1 MADASPATEDVAMPA
16 PEASEVAKPT
26 VDPSATSAVKLDPE
40 DAATMQRAA
49 RQIEFYFADSNLPYD
64 KFMWTLH
71 TKTPEHWVP
80 VSTVASFKRMR
91 DFSCFGNEWVAR
103 ALREH
108 STQLEVDAD
117 GVNVRRTTEVQEPKD
132 QFERSVYA
140 KGFPEESETLQ
151 ARLEAFFE
159 QYGPTNA
166 VRMRRDADKKFKLSV
181 FVEFTS
187 HSTAVAFLAAS
198 PPPAFDGAPLLTMS
212 KEDYCA
218 MKIRE
223 KGLTGK
229 AADFRKNTYSPGRKF
244 DAFREMGTGKKQS
257 KGAPEKPEDKE
268 VFLEFMGS
276 TIPIQRGEDGVGE
289 VKEEDIPFVKGATL
303 RFDGVDPE
311 AKVVFTD
318 IKNPLKEEFGRP
330 PFIKHTPGTAWGL
343 VGFHKT
349 LSEKEIQFV
358 KDTLPKIAHAEVAW
372 SLAGEDEEK
381 QFQIER
387 AQSAARA
394 ALDQA
399 MGTGWKDRSGRGG
412 RGGGRGGRG
421 GGGRGGRD
429 RDGGRG
435 GRGRGGRGGGR
446 GRGGRDR
453 GEGRG
458 NGTEAAGG
466 DDAAT
471 GEKRKRAVEPDGGPD
486 VGVRGK
492 GAPPV
497 IASAKKAKVEGLGG
511 GDAEQS

>member
-1 MADASPATEDVAMPA
+1 MADETSTSIPTEDVAMAAPA
-16 PEASEVAKPT
+16 PAVE
-26 VDPSATSAVKLDPE
+26 TSAPAVETNVPASALDPE
-40 DAATMQRAA
+40 DAATMQKAA

-80 VSTVASFKRMR
+80 IATVASFKRMR
-91 DFSCFGNEWVAR
+91 DFSALGKEWVVR
-103 ALREH
+103 ALREQ
-108 STQLEVDAD
+108 STQLEVDEE
-117 GVNVRRTTEVQEPKD
+117 GVNVRRKTEVQEPKD

-140 KGFPEESETLQ
+140 KGFPEENETLQ

-181 FVEFTS
+181 FTEFTS
-187 HSTAVAFLAAS
+187 LATATAFLSAD
-198 PPPAFDGAPLLTMS
+198 PPPTFEGSQLLVMS

-229 AADFRKNTYSPGRKF
+229 AADMRKNLYSSGRKF
-244 DAFREMGTGKKQS
+244 DAFREMAGTAKKS
-257 KGAPEKPEDKE
+257 AKSEKSEEKE
-268 VFLEFMGS
+268 IFLEFMGS
-276 TIPIQRGEDGVGE
+276 TIPIQRDQDGVGQ
-289 VKEEDIPFVKGATL
+289 VKEEDIPFTKGATL
-303 RFDGVDPE
+303 RFDG
-311 AKVVFTD
+311 TD
-318 IKNPLKEEFGRP
+318 AEGGVAYAEIKASMPLKEKFGRP
-330 PFIKHTPGTAWGL
+330 PYIKYTPGTTWGL
-343 VGFHKT
+343 VGFHKA
-349 LSEKEIQFV
+349 LSEEEIQFV
-358 KDTLPKIAHAEVAW
+358 KDTLPKIGEKEVAW
-372 SLAGEDEEK
+372 ILAGEDEEK

-394 ALDQA
+394 ALEQA
-399 MGTGWKDRSGRGG
+399 TGGGRGG
-412 RGGGRGGRG
+412 RGGGRGGRGGRG

-435 GRGRGGRGGGR
+435 GGRGRGGRGRGR
-446 GRGGRDR
+446 GGGRDR

-458 NGTEAAGG
+458 NGAEAATG
-466 DDAAT
+466 DDAQT

-492 GAPPV
+492 GAPPI
-497 IASAKKAKVEGLGG
+497 IATAKKAKV
-511 GDAEQS
+511 DAES